1 MRLEVSRTVLGGE
14 QKNPINEKKKMKA
27 PSSSK
32 LKEIFSNVC
41 SMSVDKIQTIQ
52 IKIKVL

>member
-1 MRLEVSRTVLGGE
+1 MRLEVSNAVLGVE
-14 QKNPINEKKKMKA
+14 QKNPINGKKKKD

-41 SMSVDKIQTIQ
+41 SMSVGKIQTIQ